1 MCKQTSK
8 KFLISIYIII
18 FVLTFLSGNLFYHLN
33 IVQAEDQMPPKTQK
47 IVSITESIPTTA
59 RPGVYWYQLDDGSFN
74 ADHSDG
80 KVTNVG
86 MMGNCEVPFPKEK
99 EIPDNI
105 DFSKWPAEQ
114 WKDVK
119 GISIPLTG
127 INKGTIKLKEL
138 SYNKVSSYSFTG
150 TPKKTSNTN
159 ADILTTTGGNHKIT
173 LSHEFMK
180 RANGCPK
187 MNIMYETPI
196 DIIWQAE
203 VSEEKEIDVTPDAKI
218 EVGDT
223 QQMEAKIRTKPYGS
237 QTWTDYVSV
246 TSRTDELKWWS
257 SDESIA
263 TVNPTTGL
271 VTAVSEGKVTIRAI
285 WKKEEY
291 LISDTAEVIVG
302 EGGARI
308 AIDLPN
314 EICTTDTS
322 TIQAEATLTKMD
334 ETTYSLQSHPSLS
347 WASSDSSIATIG
359 KNGVL
364 TSTGTIGST
373 EITAHF
379 VDTEQA
385 LDVQDTFTVQ
395 VVDCNGSEEPDAGVI
410 CTIPA
415 VSNTLHPAYIDPT
428 PTGVIKADK
437 RDQETFDV
445 AQGIPTSE
453 DLYGNV
459 LSREYLYD
467 ATFTQM
473 TGTCDFKVPV
483 TKVYHRKWD
492 AGKYKERSNG
502 NRYWDSDW
510 KSDDKKVT
518 KNYTITR
525 PYAYW
530 TIPSLAMYQL
540 SQAELAN
547 YALPNGKITLTPN
560 GYRPPSYQ
568 AEYTGGFTKPE
579 SVKADAPSSS
589 LNGGRQKS
597 APSVPTEDLSLF
609 AEKEVPDIQVHN
621 DKLIVVGQLI
631 MDAQE
636 KTVSTPTPTSMP
648 TPTMIGRNVL
658 YKSGNRIEKTKVNRK
673 DTQSTGTVFYTI
685 MEGGKGNYTPIQK
698 PIQGINTVTVHTPV
712 VNYSLVADDQSHNQ
726 KTIPDLYRSALILD
740 RPFSVRIPTSGQH
753 TNYPGY
759 GNRYYAKYMRTKQ
772 VQFPFDVYN
781 NEQTTFI
788 PKHTWID
795 IPINQLDTSFF
806 LPVWVDEGKY
816 DILFRTIA
824 ENAPAAF
831 TVQHNANVTLDN
843 HVAVESVP
851 VDVIGRVYD
860 FHITDIADY
869 NWQIVFAPWKNLD
882 IPQSASYW
890 VGDKGIDGET
900 RGTTAPYMLPV
911 RQGSHPI
918 YRNLAVK
925 TGYHFKFDLK
935 TKGNMFGAQDSIRIT
950 PSFSYVSR
958 QGGKPF
964 PVDLYYSNASEN
976 FIQIG
981 SAQDQVQRYTI
992 LNDPLR
998 KVPAEELQNTALY
1011 MYDRLLQQSTEPI
1024 SSSESNGSIVD
1035 QQQSN
1040 HFWTALIE
1048 RVAESIWVN
1057 QTGISWE
1064 ITAEQIQAITQK
1076 LSHSNNNTD
1085 TPASFTQHTTKSLP
1099 ANSEEA
1105 IAMFADASAKRKV
1118 NIGKFTQLLLTQPL
1132 RTLIGPQQHLPEGNN
1147 TMRSLAAVQ
1156 KWYGE
1161 YSLPADVYVVKQGTR
1176 LQDVTGSTSTN
1187 RSNNPSLT
1195 TESKHSSISAINTPK
1210 GLDDHSSIFLSD
1222 GYIVVNF
1229 NIETIQNGDLEHPHL
1244 QYIHAPLM
1252 NQWQLEG
1259 FQKQFNDPW
1268 GFTFE
1273 LQDGDVIF
1281 YHANKGSKDDF
1292 QSSVTH

>member
-1 MCKQTSK
+1 M
-8 KFLISIYIII
+8 ISRTYQQFFNSLFIII
-18 FVLTFLSGNLFYHLN
+18 FLTTFMNAIFIIMIENKSYA
-33 IVQAEDQMPPKTQK
+33 AESMPPKTQK
-47 IVSITESIPTTA
+47 VVTVIESDTRTGN
-59 RPGVYWYQLDDGSFN
+59 PGVYWYQLDDGTFN
-74 ADHSDG
+74 ADHSNG
-80 KVTNVG
+80 KVTNTAMEG
-86 MMGNCEVPFPKEK
+86 TCEVPFPKQTA
-99 EIPDNI
+99 IPDEV
-105 DFSKWPAEQ
+105 DLSKWPPVSWQ
-114 WKDVK
+114 SYK
-119 GISIPLTG
+119 GNVVIPNTVS
-127 INKGTIKLKEL
+127 NIKLK
-138 SYNKVSSYSFTG
+138 NVSFYLQNSFKGVGSPEVVSPT
-150 TPKKTSNTN
+150 K
-159 ADILTTTGGNHKIT
+159 AKIT
-173 LSHEFMK
+173 TITGNGL
-180 RANGCPK
+180 RANSYDVF
-187 MNIMYETPI
+187 MNRPFGDCSKVTVGYDTPV
-196 DIIWQAE
+196 DIIWQGDLI
-203 VSEEKEIDVTPDAKI
+203 EEKEIEVDPDS
-218 EVGDT
+218 VLQVDDT
-223 QQMEAKIRTKPYGS
+223 KQLKASIRTKSIGS
-237 QTWTDYVSV
+237 DTWGNYIDI

-285 WKKEEY
+285 WKKDEY
-291 LISDTAEVIVG
+291 LISDTADVIVG

-314 EICTTDTS
+314 EICMTDTS
-322 TIQAEATLTKMD
+322 PIQAEATLTKMD
-334 ETTYSLQSHPSLS
+334 KSTYNLQSHPSLS
-347 WASSDSSIATIG
+347 WTSSDSSVATIG

-364 TSTGTIGST
+364 TPTGTIGST

-385 LDVQDTFTVQ
+385 LDVQDTFTVH
-395 VVDCNGSEEPDAGVI
+395 VVDCNGQEEPDAGVI

-415 VSNTLHPAYIDPT
+415 VSNTLHPAYVDPT
-428 PTGVIKADK
+428 PSGVIKADK

-525 PYAYW
+525 PYSYW
-530 TIPSLAMYQL
+530 TISSLAMYQL
-540 SQAELAN
+540 SQAELTN
-547 YALPNGKITLTPN
+547 YALPNGKMTLTPN

-597 APSVPTEDLSLF
+597 APSVPTEDLSRF

-636 KTVSTPTPTSMP
+636 KTVSTPTPASMP

-673 DTQSTGTVFYTI
+673 DTQSTGTVLYTI

-712 VNYSLVADDQSHNQ
+712 VNYSLVADDQQHNQ
-726 KTIPDLYRSALILD
+726 KTIPDLYSSALILD

-753 TNYPGY
+753 VNYPGY
-759 GNRYYAKYMRTKQ
+759 GNRDYARYIRTKQ

-788 PKHTWID
+788 PKHTWVD
-795 IPINQLDTSFF
+795 IPVNQLDTSFF

-824 ENAPAAF
+824 ENAPTAF

-843 HVAVESVP
+843 HVAVESVS

-890 VGDKGIDGET
+890 VGDKGIDGAL
-900 RGTTAPYMLPV
+900 RGNTAPYILPV
-911 RQGSHPI
+911 RQGSHPF

-935 TKGNMFGAQDSIRIT
+935 TKGNMFGAQDTIRIT
-950 PSFSYVSR
+950 PTFRYVPR
-958 QGGKPF
+958 QGGIPF
-964 PVDLYYSNASEN
+964 PVDLYYSNTDEN

-981 SAQDQVQRYTI
+981 SAQDRVQRYTI
-992 LNDPLR
+992 LNDSLR
-998 KVPAEELQNTALY
+998 NVPAEELQNTALY

-1024 SSSESNGSIVD
+1024 SSPESDGSIIEK
-1035 QQQSN
+1035 QHSN
-1040 HFWTALIE
+1040 LFWTVLIE
-1048 RVAESIWVN
+1048 RVAESIWMN

-1064 ITAEQIQAITQK
+1064 ITAEQITAITQK
-1076 LSHSNNNTD
+1076 LSSSQTNTAS
-1085 TPASFTQHTTKSLP
+1085 TTSFTENKAQPLP
-1099 ANSEEA
+1099 TNSAEA

-1118 NIGKFTQLLLTQPL
+1118 NIGKFTQLLLTPPL

-1147 TMRSLAAVQ
+1147 TMRSLASVQ

-1161 YSLPADVYVVKQGTR
+1161 YSLPSDVYVVKQGTR
-1176 LQDVTGSTSTN
+1176 LQDVTGSTSPN
-1187 RSNNPSLT
+1187 RANNDSST
-1195 TESKHSSISAINTPK
+1195 TQSTQSSTSMVTTTK
-1210 GLDDHSSIFLSD
+1210 GLDDRSSVFLSD

-1244 QYIHAPLM
+1244 QYMNAPLM

-1268 GFTFE
+1268 GFAFE
-1273 LQDGDVIF
+1273 LQDGDVMF